1 MTISAPWRHS
11 WFHSVVALA
20 LWASTVGLAG
30 CSGPASALRGGV
42 ADILMEEA
50 TNGLLIRL
58 VGAGGN
64 RESVSV
70 IRSPGNWLL
79 VTINDADGDL
89 SRIRTLKPAGRV
101 TKVDI
106 TLFET
111 AVQVG
116 FRFSEPISSFE
127 IVEDRPRNDLLVSV
141 FLGSQ

>member
-58 VGAGGN
+58 VGAGGKLGV
-64 RESVSV
+64 RAVHHAD
-70 IRSPGNWLL
+70 
-79 VTINDADGDL
+79 DA
-89 SRIRTLKPAGRV
+89 
-101 TKVDI
+101 
-106 TLFET
+106 
-111 AVQVG
+111 
-116 FRFSEPISSFE
+116 
-127 IVEDRPRNDLLVSV
+127 
-141 FLGSQ
+141 

>member
-1 MTISAPWRHS
+1 
-11 WFHSVVALA
+11 
-20 LWASTVGLAG
+20 
-30 CSGPASALRGGV
+30 
-42 ADILMEEA
+42 MEEA

-79 VTINDADGDL
+79 VTINDADVDL

>member
-79 VTINDADGDL
+79 VTINDADVDL

>member
-70 IRSPGNWLL
+70 IRSPRNWLL
-79 VTINDADGDL
+79 VTINDADVDL